1 MTDELILISQTLTK
15 DDYGVEVVTEK
26 ERTVLCEVNSI
37 SQSEFFAA
45 ANTELQPE
53 LKFTVFFGD
62 YENESVVEFQ
72 SNRYAVYRTYRAGDY
87 MELYVERKIGA

>member
-1 MTDELILISQTLTK
+1 MTDELTLISQTLTK

-53 LKFTVFFGD
+53 LKFSVFFGD

-72 SNRYAVYRTYRAGDY
+72 GNRYAVYRTYRAGDY
-87 MELYVERKIGA
+87 MELYVERKTGA

>member
-1 MTDELILISQTLTK
+1 MTDELTLISQTLTK
-15 DDYGVEVVTEK
+15 D
-26 ERTVLCEVNSI
+26 
-37 SQSEFFAA
+37 
-45 ANTELQPE
+45 TELQPE

-72 SNRYAVYRTYRAGDY
+72 GNRYAVYRTYRAGDY